1 MELDQLVLVV
11 KMLVVLVLIVLVLVL
26 VLLDPLP
33 QDGGAAALRAL
44 ALPGR
49 PRLPPPLPLGQV
61 GHPPPPPRAQLMRE
75 GCVSVELCNVL
86 HRQLL
91 SQVTTV
97 SRLSC
102 VHVISYDHNHF
113 NTSPVSSQFFT
124 QHRKCSVIFC
134 KFNISFEHGP

>member
-11 KMLVVLVLIVLVLVL
+11 KMLVVLVLIVIVL

-33 QDGGAAALRAL
+33 QDGGAAPLRAL

-49 PRLPPPLPLGQV
+49 PRLPPPLPLGQA

-113 NTSPVSSQFFT
+113 NTSPVSTNFS
-124 QHRKCSVIFC
+124 H
-134 KFNISFEHGP
+134 NIANVVLFLQKVK